1 MKIKVFSILLPLV
14 NNSKKIHTIFLF
26 YIYIYKFFFSFGC
39 AGSSLL
45 LLLSLDAVSGG
56 YPIVAVHGLLIAV
69 ASLAVEHQ
77 TPGCPAFG
85 SCNM

>member
-14 NNSKKIHTIFLF
+14 NNSKKIHTILLL
-26 YIYIYKFFFSFGC
+26 YIYIYFFFSFGC

-45 LLLSLDAVSGG
+45 LRLSLDAVSEG
-56 YPIVAVHGLLIAV
+56 YSLVAVHGPLIAV
-69 ASLAVEHQ
+69 VSLAVEHQ
-77 TPGCPAFG
+77 TLGCPVFS